1 MMIKILFY
9 LMIIQYILILSL
21 YLFKFF
27 YLKIKFHEYLD
38 KEFFNESIQKY
49 KTIQNLRKIELKS
62 VFVPLVGLFKLPA
75 NFIILLD
82 ELNSYKKTEYHW
94 KTIKKD
100 DLFKQTRKEFNRLQL
115 RTNCLLI
122 AKDLIN
128 KNIHPEVILSSTEF
142 LLSTLKLIVVD
153 DENTEKILK
162 DTVKEY
168 EDLLIEIK
176 NSPNT
181 VDVETL
187 IYAKTFLSSIKDDVK
202 NSNALFD

>member
-38 KEFFNESIQKY
+38 KELFNESIQKY

-100 DLFKQTRKEFNRLQL
+100 DLFK
-115 RTNCLLI
+115 
-122 AKDLIN
+122 
-128 KNIHPEVILSSTEF
+128 
-142 LLSTLKLIVVD
+142 
-153 DENTEKILK
+153 
-162 DTVKEY
+162 
-168 EDLLIEIK
+168 
-176 NSPNT
+176 
-181 VDVETL
+181 
-187 IYAKTFLSSIKDDVK
+187 
-202 NSNALFD
+202 